1 MEKKQAQ
8 NLSGLVSVKG
18 DAKPLENIPVRTS
31 EAPVIKDVA
40 ESIND
45 TPLNFK
51 VSAEFRKRFKAFAV
65 DNDLKQYELLIVA
78 FEEYVKNHSKNWASC
93 IKH

>member
-1 MEKKQAQ
+1 MMEKKQAQ

-31 EAPVIKDVA
+31 ETPVIKEVA

-45 TPLNFK
+45 TPCTGQAAQDTF
-51 VSAEFRKRFKAFAV
+51 
-65 DNDLKQYELLIVA
+65 I
-78 FEEYVKNHSKNWASC
+78 
-93 IKH
+93 

>member
-1 MEKKQAQ
+1 MMEKKQAQ

-18 DAKPLENIPVRTS
+18 DAKPLENIPVRS
-31 EAPVIKDVA
+31 SAAPVVKEVV

-51 VSAEFRKRFKAFAV
+51 VSDEFRKRFKAFAV

-78 FEEYVKNHSKNWASC
+78 FEEYAKNHSKN
-93 IKH
+93 